1 MNKIKAI
8 TWLKRIPLTL
18 QIIIAL
24 VLAIILGM
32 ALGAGNPSRSNA
44 TLITNLAIPAE
55 LVFKGLRALATPLI
69 LVAVLH
75 TFMTT
80 NLPGTPGRR
89 LAVLLLTNTILAI
102 VVGLLVANILRP
114 GTWGTLVA
122 PGSTEITPKSF
133 DPWGLFKDALPEAI
147 LKPLVDNNV
156 SNSSLSP
163 SALV

>member
-55 LVFKGLRALATPLI
+55 VSVESTPCLSY
-69 LVAVLH
+69 
-75 TFMTT
+75 TF
-80 NLPGTPGRR
+80 
-89 LAVLLLTNTILAI
+89 
-102 VVGLLVANILRP
+102 
-114 GTWGTLVA
+114 
-122 PGSTEITPKSF
+122 
-133 DPWGLFKDALPEAI
+133 
-147 LKPLVDNNV
+147 
-156 SNSSLSP
+156 NSSS
-163 SALV
+163 SAPHLHDYQSSRYSR